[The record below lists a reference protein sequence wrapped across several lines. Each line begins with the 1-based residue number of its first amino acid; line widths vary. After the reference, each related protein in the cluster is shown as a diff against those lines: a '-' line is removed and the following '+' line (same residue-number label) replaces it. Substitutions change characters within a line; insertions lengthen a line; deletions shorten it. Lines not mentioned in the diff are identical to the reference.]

1 MIDLSTNYLGFPL
14 KNPLV
19 ASASPLSYE
28 LDDMKRLEDQGISA
42 IVMYSLFEE
51 QLLKEKFDLHHH
63 LNFGTNSFA
72 ESLTY
77 FPEPENFETGADG
90 YLEQIRK
97 AKASLSIPIIASI
110 NGNTPGTWT
119 EFAELM
125 QDAGADAIELNIYNV
140 PTDPFMSGAQVEEN
154 FLEILREVKLSVKI
168 PIALKLSPFFSN
180 LTYIARRFDDMGVD
194 SLVLFNRFY
203 QPDFDLE
210 HLEVKPHV
218 LLSTPHDLRL
228 PLRWIAILYG
238 KIKADLALT
247 SGVHKSTDV
256 IKSMMAGAK
265 IAMLCSV
272 LLREGVGAVS
282 TILGGILEWMETNE
296 YESIQQMQG
305 SMSQINCE
313 NPQEFERSQYMKALH
328 SVHLHH

>member
-28 LDDMKRLEDQGISA
+28 LDDMKRMEDSGISA

-90 YLEQIRK
+90 YLEHIRK

-119 EFAELM
+119 EFAKLM
-125 QDAGADAIELNIYNV
+125 QEAGADAIELNIYNV
-140 PTDPFMSGAQVEEN
+140 PTDPFMSGAQVEES
-154 FLEILREVKLSVKI
+154 FIEILREVKLCVNI
-168 PIALKLSPFFSN
+168 PIALKLSPYFSN

-238 KIKADLALT
+238 RIKADLAIT

-256 IKSMMAGAK
+256 IKSMMAGAR

-272 LLREGVGAVS
+272 LLRDGVGVIQ
-282 TILGGILEWMETNE
+282 TILDGVREWMEVQE

-328 SVHLHH
+328 SIHLHH

>member
-28 LDDMKRLEDQGISA
+28 LDDMKRMEDNGISA

-90 YLEQIRK
+90 YLEHIRK

-119 EFAELM
+119 EFAKLM
-125 QDAGADAIELNIYNV
+125 QEAGADAIELNIYNV
-140 PTDPFMSGAQVEEN
+140 PTDPFMSGAQVEES
-154 FLEILREVKLSVKI
+154 FIEILREVKLCVNI
-168 PIALKLSPFFSN
+168 PIALKLSPYFSN

-238 KIKADLALT
+238 RIKADLAIT

-256 IKSMMAGAK
+256 IKSMMAGAR

-272 LLREGVGAVS
+272 LLRDGVGVIQ
-282 TILGGILEWMETNE
+282 TILDGVREWMEVQE

-328 SVHLHH
+328 SIHLHH

>member
-28 LDDMKRLEDQGISA
+28 LDDMKRMEDNGISA

-90 YLEQIRK
+90 YLEHIRK

-119 EFAELM
+119 EFAKLM
-125 QDAGADAIELNIYNV
+125 QEAGADAIELNIYNV
-140 PTDPFMSGAQVEEN
+140 PTDPFMSGAQVEES
-154 FLEILREVKLSVKI
+154 FIEILREVKLCVNI
-168 PIALKLSPFFSN
+168 PIALKLSPYFSN

-238 KIKADLALT
+238 RITRSCYRKI
-247 SGVHKSTDV
+247 
-256 IKSMMAGAK
+256 
-265 IAMLCSV
+265 
-272 LLREGVGAVS
+272 LLDF
-282 TILGGILEWMETNE
+282 W
-296 YESIQQMQG
+296 
-305 SMSQINCE
+305 
-313 NPQEFERSQYMKALH
+313 
-328 SVHLHH
+328 

>member
-28 LDDMKRLEDQGISA
+28 LDDMKRMEDSGISA

-90 YLEQIRK
+90 YLEHIRK

-119 EFAELM
+119 EFAKLM

-140 PTDPFMSGAQVEEN
+140 PTDPFMSGAQVEES
-154 FLEILREVKLSVKI
+154 FIEILREVKLCVNI
-168 PIALKLSPFFSN
+168 PIALKLSPYFSN

-238 KIKADLALT
+238 RIKADLAIT

-256 IKSMMAGAK
+256 IKSMMAGAR

-272 LLREGVGAVS
+272 LLRDGVGVIQ
-282 TILGGILEWMETNE
+282 TILDGVREWMEVQE

-328 SVHLHH
+328 SIHLHH